1 METRIMK
8 QNMGTADRII
18 RFVLIIAIAAL
29 YFNGM
34 ITGVTAIVLVALAA
48 ILLLT
53 SLSGFCPAYYTFK
66 ITTCRKS

>member
-1 METRIMK
+1 MK

-18 RFVLIIAIAAL
+18 RFLLIIAIAEL

-34 ITGVTAIVLVALAA
+34 ISGVTAIVLVALAA
-48 ILLLT
+48 ILFLT

-66 ITTCRKS
+66 ISTCRKP